1 MTSQYVAN
9 DIIPTYICGRKTAEL
24 PLDIFLTVYKKFLAH
39 ALAEEQNTKES
50 PCAAAQGPYV
60 PGGSAAAGIVA
71 AAVIVVVAAVA
82 AAVAATVTAAAVVTA
97 VAAAATVTAVAAAPA
112 AAAAEQDDQD
122 DDPVATEAVVIPHIH
137 IPPVRCEAGKGLS
150 SSYAG
155 GAMWCQLILGEFT
168 SIRAEAS

>member
-60 PGGSAAAGIVA
+60 P
-71 AAVIVVVAAVA
+71 
-82 AAVAATVTAAAVVTA
+82 
-97 VAAAATVTAVAAAPA
+97 
-112 AAAAEQDDQD
+112 EDQQ
-122 DDPVATEAVVIPHIH
+122 PQESQQQVLLLL
-137 IPPVRCEAGKGLS
+137 PPLQQ
-150 SSYAG
+150 
-155 GAMWCQLILGEFT
+155 QLPLLQQQPLFPQQQLFPLPPQQLFPQPQLPQPQNRM
-168 SIRAEAS
+168 IRMMIQ

>member
-60 PGGSAAAGIVA
+60 P
-71 AAVIVVVAAVA
+71 
-82 AAVAATVTAAAVVTA
+82 
-97 VAAAATVTAVAAAPA
+97 
-112 AAAAEQDDQD
+112 EDQQ
-122 DDPVATEAVVIPHIH
+122 PQES
-137 IPPVRCEAGKGLS
+137 LQQ
-150 SSYAG
+150 
-155 GAMWCQLILGEFT
+155 QLLLLLQLLQQQLPQLLPQQQLLPLVQQQQLLPLLPQLQLPQPQNRM
-168 SIRAEAS
+168 IRMMIQ

>member
-60 PGGSAAAGIVA
+60 P
-71 AAVIVVVAAVA
+71 
-82 AAVAATVTAAAVVTA
+82 
-97 VAAAATVTAVAAAPA
+97 
-112 AAAAEQDDQD
+112 EDQQ
-122 DDPVATEAVVIPHIH
+122 PQESLQP
-137 IPPVRCEAGKGLS
+137 
-150 SSYAG
+150 
-155 GAMWCQLILGEFT
+155 QLLLLLQLLQQQLPQLLPQQQLLPLLQQQQLLPLLPQPQLPQPQNRM
-168 SIRAEAS
+168 IRMMIQ

>member
-60 PGGSAAAGIVA
+60 P
-71 AAVIVVVAAVA
+71 
-82 AAVAATVTAAAVVTA
+82 
-97 VAAAATVTAVAAAPA
+97 
-112 AAAAEQDDQD
+112 EDQQ
-122 DDPVATEAVVIPHIH
+122 PQES
-137 IPPVRCEAGKGLS
+137 LQQ
-150 SSYAG
+150 
-155 GAMWCQLILGEFT
+155 QLLLLLQLLQQQLPQLLPQQQLLPLLQQQQLLPLLPQLQLPQPQNRM
-168 SIRAEAS
+168 IRMMIQ

>member
-60 PGGSAAAGIVA
+60 P
-71 AAVIVVVAAVA
+71 
-82 AAVAATVTAAAVVTA
+82 
-97 VAAAATVTAVAAAPA
+97 
-112 AAAAEQDDQD
+112 EDQQ
-122 DDPVATEAVVIPHIH
+122 PQES
-137 IPPVRCEAGKGLS
+137 LQQ
-150 SSYAG
+150 
-155 GAMWCQLILGEFT
+155 QLLLLLQLLQQQLPQLLPQQQLLPLVQQQLLPLLPQLQLPQPQNRM
-168 SIRAEAS
+168 IRMMIQ